1 MSFKLIA
8 ISPANNNSSY
18 QLPTRYP
25 KFEKVG
31 ATPPLQ
37 KLKITLVLVN
47 DLKTYWFESKKK
59 HILLISKKTLYNI
72 LNTFL
77 CKIMNTIEIHI
88 SELRAAI

>member
-1 MSFKLIA
+1 MFGKTNSKYSIGQKMSFKLIA

-47 DLKTYWFESKKK
+47 DLKTY
-59 HILLISKKTLYNI
+59 
-72 LNTFL
+72 
-77 CKIMNTIEIHI
+77 
-88 SELRAAI
+88 